1 MKKKRM
7 IAGII
12 AILLVIVMVGT
23 SVAGYLMV

>member
-12 AILLVIVMVGT
+12 AILLVIVMVELRT
-23 SVAGYLMV
+23 TILQT

>member
-23 SVAGYLMV
+23 TVADYLMV

>member
-12 AILLVIVMVGT
+12 AILLAIVMVGT
-23 SVAGYLMV
+23 TVAGYLMV

>member
-23 SVAGYLMV
+23 TVAGYLMV

>member
-12 AILLVIVMVGT
+12 AILLVIIMVGT
-23 SVAGYLMV
+23 TVAGYLMV